1 MSKRASDERRAAPS
15 SSHAPTGGGR
25 AATGGEHID
34 ERRAAPSSSHAPAGG
49 GRAATGGVRSR
60 GERINGVLLLDKPS
74 GMTSNAAL
82 QKARRLFNAAKAGHT
97 GTLDPMATGLL
108 PLTFGEATK
117 FSADLLN
124 ADKSYRATIKLGVT
138 TTSGDADGTVVAT
151 RGVEVP
157 DQTLQAALSR
167 FVGTIEQVPPM
178 HSALKHDGQPLYKLA
193 RAGGKV
199 ERAPRQ
205 VSVHRLKL
213 IERREDELVVDVDC
227 SKGTY
232 VRVLAED
239 IGRALGCGAH
249 LSALRRTRAG
259 RLRVDDAVTLAVL
272 EALAPELRL
281 AKLLPEDELLAS
293 LATVL
298 LDDVHAARF
307 RQGQRLALDA
317 EPRGSRVRV
326 YGGENELLGT
336 ATISEW
342 GVVEPERLVTNY

>member
-15 SSHAPTGGGR
+15 SSR
-25 AATGGEHID
+25 
-34 ERRAAPSSSHAPAGG
+34 APAGG

-82 QKARRLFNAAKAGHT
+82 QKARRLLNAAKAGHT

-151 RGVEVP
+151 CEVDVP
-157 DQTLQAALSR
+157 DQEVQATLSR
-167 FVGTIEQVPPM
+167 FVGAIEQVPPM

-193 RAGGKV
+193 RAGGNV

-205 VSVHRLKL
+205 VSVHRLTL
-213 IERREDELVVDVDC
+213 VERREDELVVDVDC

-249 LSALRRTRAG
+249 LSALRRMRAG
-259 RLRVDDAVTLAVL
+259 RLSVDNAVTLARL
-272 EALAPELRL
+272 EALAPEMRL
-281 AKLLPEDELLAS
+281 ARLLPEDELLAS

-326 YGGENELLGT
+326 YGGGNELLGT

-342 GVVEPERLVTNY
+342 GVVEPERLVTNS

>member
-1 MSKRASDERRAAPS
+1 MLKRASDERRAAPS
-15 SSHAPTGGGR
+15 SSRAPAAGGRATTGGGR
-25 AATGGEHID
+25 T
-34 ERRAAPSSSHAPAGG
+34 
-49 GRAATGGVRSR
+49 R
-60 GERINGVLLLDKPS
+60 GDRINGVLLLDKPG

-82 QKARRLFNAAKAGHT
+82 QTVRRLLNAAKAGHT

-124 ADKSYRATIKLGVT
+124 ADKSYRATLKLGA
-138 TTSGDADGTVVAT
+138 TTSTGDAEGAVLETRNVAVT
-151 RGVEVP
+151 HADVDAV
-157 DQTLQAALSR
+157 LSR

-178 HSALKHDGQPLYKLA
+178 HSALKRDGRPLYELA
-193 RAGGKV
+193 RAGAEV
-199 ERAPRQ
+199 ERAPRRIT
-205 VSVHRLKL
+205 VHRLAL
-213 IERREDELVVDVDC
+213 IEHHGDAVVVDVDC

-259 RLRVDDAVTLAVL
+259 RLSVGDAVSLT
-272 EALAPELRL
+272 ALQDMAPGERR
-281 AKLLPEDELLAS
+281 ARLLPEDELLAS
-293 LATVL
+293 LATVR
-298 LDDVHAARF
+298 LDAAHAERF

-317 EPRGSRVRV
+317 EPRGHRVRV
-326 YGGENELLGT
+326 YGGTNELLGT

-342 GVVEPERLVTNY
+342 GVVEPERLVTNN